1 LNLPQWYQR
10 QVSMMRGYMGIVRNR
25 YGVHEARKKVPK
37 RLMEATAT
45 VLGASKQR
53 QSWLKK
59 SLGTKDLREAK
70 VRAKPVL
77 MEFDR
82 VLARAEALIAEKPLR
97 ATLTQAEI
105 DRMAE
110 LHYANVL
117 AEDDEERREGTGSE
131 PVFQSVARQLA
142 DAGIEFDTPF
152 HVGSVPEFGLSD
164 REIYKRGENL
174 DFALTRAEASLA
186 RGDISFVLEDIEEC
200 LSDFQIRL
208 DHKSPAFRELGTAVL
223 KAQVRALRAIE
234 RRNAGEPIDT
244 PKAPAIITATVTG
257 ETLRA
262 AFEGWKK
269 VKARPQDTL
278 KEYER
283 AITQF
288 VELHGDLSIVQ
299 IRRSHARQFREA
311 LQEVP
316 WPRTGNLLKAALPEL
331 AQWGRDHPEEPQ
343 ISTSTVNKQ
352 LGAVQTIALWARD
365 NGLIP
370 DDVAWADPFSRMRL
384 EEDDPDREP
393 FTPAE
398 LRKLFAA
405 PVFTEG
411 ERPIGG
417 RGEAAFWLPMLGLFS
432 GARQSELA
440 GLSVPE
446 IRTDES
452 SGVTALFITK
462 DRERGKRLKTRQS
475 QRAVPVHSELVK
487 LGFLDYVQ
495 DARRTHGDDAW
506 LFPLIAPGT
515 GGVKAWSK
523 WFGRYLREAG
533 INDRAKVF
541 HSFRHNFKDALRAA
555 GVGEEVHDALTG
567 HSTRGEV
574 SREYGTKDITKRFG
588 WQTLASAIAKVAYP
602 GLDLSGLRLANCT
615 TEARG
620 ETKAR

>member
-1 LNLPQWYQR
+1 
-10 QVSMMRGYMGIVRNR
+10 MGIVRNR
-25 YGVHEARKKVPK
+25 HGVYEAPKKVPK
-37 RLMEATAT
+37 RLEHPTAQM
-45 VLGASKQR
+45 LGVSKTR

-70 VRAKPVL
+70 IRAKPVL
-77 MEFDR
+77 MGFDR
-82 VLARAEALIAEKPLR
+82 TLAAAEALVAERPLR
-97 ATLTQAEI
+97 DTLTQAEI

-110 LHYANVL
+110 LHYANLL
-117 AEDDEERREGTGSE
+117 AGDDEERREGTGSE
-131 PVFQSVARQLA
+131 PVFQNVAHQLTDA
-142 DAGIEFDTPF
+142 DIEFDTPF
-152 HVGSVPEFGLSD
+152 DVGSVPEFGLSD
-164 REIYKRGENL
+164 REIYKRGEDLNFTL
-174 DFALTRAEASLA
+174 MMAEAALA
-186 RGDISFVLEDIEEC
+186 RGDVSFVLEDLEEY
-200 LSDFQIRL
+200 LSAFQIRL
-208 DHKSPAFRELGTAVL
+208 DHKSPAFRELGAAVL
-223 KAQVRALRAIE
+223 KAHVKALRAVE

-244 PKAPAIITATVTG
+244 PKAPAIIAAHVSG

-262 AFEGWKK
+262 AFEGWTKA
-269 VKARPQDTL
+269 KARPKDTL
-278 KEYER
+278 NEYER

-288 VELHGDLSIVQ
+288 VELHGDLAVVQ

-311 LQEVP
+311 LQEVT
-316 WPRTGNLLKAALPEL
+316 WPRKANLLKAPLPEL
-331 AQWGRDHPEEPQ
+331 AQWGRDHPQEPK

-370 DDVAWADPFSRMRL
+370 DDVPWADPFSRMRL

-398 LRKLFAA
+398 LRMLFAA
-405 PVFTEG
+405 PVFTAG

-440 GLSVPE
+440 GLSVSDV
-446 IRTDES
+446 RTDET
-452 SGVTALFITK
+452 SGVTALFFTK
-462 DRERGKRLKTRQS
+462 DRERGKHLKTRQS
-475 QRAVPVHSELVK
+475 QRAVPVHPELVK

-495 DARRTHGDDAW
+495 DVRRTRGDDAW
-506 LFPLIAPGT
+506 LFPLIAPDT

-523 WFGRYLREAG
+523 WFGRYIREAG
-533 INDRAKVF
+533 ITDRAKVF

-574 SREYGTKDITKRFG
+574 SREYGTKDMTKRFG
-588 WQTLASAIAKVAYP
+588 WRTLASAVAKLGYP
-602 GLDLSGLRLANCT
+602 GLDLSRPRPTKLT
-615 TEARG
+615 T
-620 ETKAR
+620 